1 MGQAT
6 PSVLGAMDVKVFRAD
21 RQEDVGATVDAAA
34 NFSFNTRQSSA
45 VLLSQKMIGAKQF
58 KEG

>member
-1 MGQAT
+1 M
-6 PSVLGAMDVKVFRAD
+6 K
-21 RQEDVGATVDAAA
+21 AAA
-34 NFSFNTRQSSA
+34 DYAFNTRRSAA